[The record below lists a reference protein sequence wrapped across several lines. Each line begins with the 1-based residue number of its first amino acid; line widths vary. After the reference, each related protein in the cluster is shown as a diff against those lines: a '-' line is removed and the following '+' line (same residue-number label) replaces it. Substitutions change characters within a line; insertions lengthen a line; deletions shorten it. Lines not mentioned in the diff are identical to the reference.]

1 MIETPKNSRRKY
13 KLDESTG
20 LFKLSSVLP
29 EGFNFPFDFGFIP
42 STLAEDGDPIDV
54 MVLADDAGVV
64 GTLTDIRL
72 IGVIH
77 AEQREDG
84 ETKQNDRLLAIPVH
98 AHYHQQ
104 VADLRD
110 LDKSI
115 VKQIE
120 SFFLAVHQAA
130 REEGQAQRLQ
140 RTSDCRE
147 ARSRRDAVVQGQR
160 RLAAEFCHAAVRF
173 SHSVVA
179 HNGRRAATLTSIVRV
194 VQSET

>member
-1 MIETPKNSRRKY
+1 MANISALSPQLNRKTCECICVIETPKNSRRKY

-120 SFFLAVHQAA
+120 SFFLAYTK
-130 REEGQAQRLQ
+130 LQ
-140 RTSDCRE
+140 GKKVKLNGCSGPR
-147 ARSRRDAVVQGQR
+147 
-160 RLAAEFCHAAVRF
+160 AAVKL
-173 SHSVVA
+173 VA
-179 HNGRRAATLTSIVRV
+179 NAMESFKDNAD
-194 VQSET
+194 

>member
-1 MIETPKNSRRKY
+1 MANISALSPQLNLKTCECICVIETPKNSRRKY
-13 KLDESTG
+13 KFDETSG

-84 ETKQNDRLLAIPVH
+84 ETKENDRLLAIPIH

-104 VADLRD
+104 VEDLRE
-110 LDKSI
+110 LDESI
-115 VKQIE
+115 LKQIE
-120 SFFLAVHQAA
+120 SFFLAYTK
-130 REEGQAQRLQ
+130 LQ
-140 RTSDCRE
+140 GKKVKINGCSGRRE
-147 ARSRRDAVVQGQR
+147 AVKLVADAMQAFEER
-160 RLAAEFCHAAVRF
+160 TE
-173 SHSVVA
+173 
-179 HNGRRAATLTSIVRV
+179 
-194 VQSET
+194 